1 MRRQVAAGVGTPIL
15 SAVAATK
22 SVQLADL
29 RPELRF
35 ARWAVRADR
44 LVAVHDE

>member
-1 MRRQVAAGVGTPIL
+1 MPRQVAAGVGTPIL

-29 RPELRF
+29 RPEPPVCLAGQS
-35 ARWAVRADR
+35 ARIVG
-44 LVAVHDE
+44 